1 VSGRRVGL
9 VMAVVLGACSE
20 PTAPPTMSAAAA
32 VLPSS
37 VDVTYCA
44 VDGVALKMDVYQAGG
59 TFPRPRPA
67 VVGVHGGGWQGGDK
81 KSDVLMYDVPRWQK
95 RGLTVFSINYRTGQR
110 IFPAYMVDTKCAVEH
125 IKANAALYGID
136 SSKVVLWG
144 HSAGGHIA
152 AHTAYSNPGLV
163 RAVVTYAA
171 PFDPMYSDE
180 FDAGVAEDIENVFGP
195 VKFEASVSPLVAG
208 SGLPMLMFHGTLDK
222 SISLAQP
229 QRLVGGNRT
238 LTVIRN
244 GGHYLTRPAAYSDS
258 VAAPTRQQISNAG
271 AAFIIDRV
279 K

>member
-1 VSGRRVGL
+1 MRARWL
-9 VMAVVLGACSE
+9 VLAVVLGACSE
-20 PTAPPTMSAAAA
+20 PTAPPSTQVAAV

-37 VDVTYCA
+37 ADLTYCT
-44 VDGVALKMDVYQAGG
+44 VGGVALTMDVYQAGG
-59 TFPRPRPA
+59 TFVRPRPA

-81 KSDVLMYDVPRWQK
+81 LSDVLMYDAARWPK
-95 RGLTVFSINYRTGQR
+95 RGLTVFSINYREGQR
-110 IFPAYMVDTKCAVEH
+110 IFPAYMEDAVCAVNH

-171 PFDPMYSDE
+171 PFDPMYSAD
-180 FDAGVAEDIENVFGP
+180 FDPAVAVDIENVFGP
-195 VKFEASVSPLVAG
+195 VKLEASVSPLVAG

-258 VAAPTRQQISNAG
+258 VASPTRQQISNAG
-271 AAFIIDRV
+271 AAFIIDKV